1 MSIVGKSVVG
11 FFVFITILSLYA
23 AFWFHTPVLAPIGS
37 EVSKPY
43 STYRPGSRSGSPD
56 MRKTS
61 QMSTCKEEERNPDG
75 MTLLIFKAHQGDSEE
90 VQRLVFS
97 GASLWA
103 ADKRGVTAL
112 LHASY
117 FGHTK
122 VVQALLSAGD
132 LSILQQSMPE
142 RGSTSLHLASQN
154 GHVEVVKALVASGD
168 VELLLQTEED
178 GYSCLHIAALQV
190 HLIVVDTLVKAD
202 RKMLFLETSEG
213 CTCLHSASVSG
224 HLDVVKYLVEA
235 GGKELLFS
243 TDERGWSALHYAAIK
258 GHVDVVE
265 CLVRLGGPALLHLK
279 AILPCGSIDT
289 ALDAARASGQTA
301 AVVALRDFEA
311 SHRDIEADLRHFEAG
326 HRNIEA
332 GRSDIES
339 GRSDIVSRELAGAP
353 QDADGGS
360 LLSSSLVGSTS
371 DRIPLRALRHTRPV
385 WL

>member
-142 RGSTSLHLASQN
+142 RGSTSLHLASKT
-154 GHVEVVKALVASGD
+154 VTWK
-168 VELLLQTEED
+168 
-178 GYSCLHIAALQV
+178 
-190 HLIVVDTLVKAD
+190 
-202 RKMLFLETSEG
+202 
-213 CTCLHSASVSG
+213 
-224 HLDVVKYLVEA
+224 
-235 GGKELLFS
+235 
-243 TDERGWSALHYAAIK
+243 
-258 GHVDVVE
+258 
-265 CLVRLGGPALLHLK
+265 
-279 AILPCGSIDT
+279 
-289 ALDAARASGQTA
+289 
-301 AVVALRDFEA
+301 
-311 SHRDIEADLRHFEAG
+311 
-326 HRNIEA
+326 
-332 GRSDIES
+332 
-339 GRSDIVSRELAGAP
+339 
-353 QDADGGS
+353 
-360 LLSSSLVGSTS
+360 
-371 DRIPLRALRHTRPV
+371 
-385 WL
+385 